1 VSIQQRIEQ
10 NALGRAAI
18 SVFLVVTL
26 IAIVVVNLPE
36 SVLRRRLI
44 GPVQPYLNATGLDQN
59 WALFAPEPRRSIL
72 DLDAVV
78 HYDDGST
85 AVWRF
90 PHQNAVIGQYR
101 DYRWRKWAENAVNG
115 TANRGVLLPPAALYA
130 AAEMQRSGRRIT
142 SVAVRSHVALLNP
155 PGKQPRAQRTQVDA
169 MYTARFTGAGANA
182 R

>member
-1 VSIQQRIEQ
+1 VSVQQRIEDSP
-10 NALGRAAI
+10 LGRAAI
-18 SVFLVVTL
+18 SAFLVVTL
-26 IAIVVVNLPE
+26 IAIVVINLPQ
-36 SVLRRRLI
+36 SALRRKLI
-44 GPVQPYLNATGLDQN
+44 GPVQPYLNAVALDQN

-78 HYDDGST
+78 HYDDGSS

-130 AAEMQRSGRRIT
+130 ASEMQRSGRRIT
-142 SVAVRSHVALLNP
+142 SVAVRGHVALLNP
-155 PGKQPRAQRTQVDA
+155 PGTLPRAQRTQVQT
-169 MYTARFTGAGANA
+169 MYTARFAGAGGIA